1 MAEPE
6 PLDDE
11 LYLMAKLVPRLTGLP
26 MAVWVTQRDGYQHDV
41 RVKVS
46 RAHGARGSWP
56 DAVPVAVRPTPR
68 LVVAGSLSIADLNLV
83 ITWIRLNRGGDH
95 RLLGGDDR
103 DRRVPRATAAVA
115 AVTSAD

>member
-83 ITWIRLNRGGDH
+83 ITWIRLNEAAIIDYWEEMIEIDEFLA
-95 RLLGGDDR
+95 RLQLL
-103 DRRVPRATAAVA
+103 PP
-115 AVTSAD
+115 

>member
-83 ITWIRLNRGGDH
+83 ITWIRLNEAAINDYWEEMIEIDEFLA
-95 RLLGGDDR
+95 RLQLL
-103 DRRVPRATAAVA
+103 PP
-115 AVTSAD
+115 